1 MRWRRLFG
9 LAPSRP
15 GHPFGVQELLA
26 ALAAYAIL
34 FAFAA
39 VFGDRAGFRNPVG
52 TAAGLFAVFALVLVV
67 RFLVERRI
75 ERQSGVRKR

>member
-15 GHPFGVQELLA
+15 GHPFGLQELTA

-34 FAFAA
+34 FVFVA
-39 VFGDRAGFRNPVG
+39 VVGDRAGFRNPVG
-52 TAAGLFAVFALVLVV
+52 TAAGLFVVFALVLVV
-67 RFLVERRI
+67 RFVVERRI
-75 ERQSGVRKR
+75 ERQSGVRRR

>member
-1 MRWRRLFG
+1 MFG

-15 GHPFGVQELLA
+15 GHPFGVQALTA

-39 VFGDRAGFRNPVG
+39 VVGDRAGFRNPVG
-52 TAAGLFAVFALVLVV
+52 TAAGLFVIFALILVV
-67 RFLVERRI
+67 RFVAERRI
-75 ERQSGVRKR
+75 ERQAGQSGVRRR

>member
-15 GHPFGVQELLA
+15 GHPFGVRELTA

-34 FAFAA
+34 FVFAA
-39 VFGDRAGFRNPVG
+39 VVGDRAGFRNPVG
-52 TAAGLFAVFALVLVV
+52 TAVGLFVVFALVLVV
-67 RFLVERRI
+67 RFVVERRI
-75 ERQSGVRKR
+75 ERQSGVRRR